1 MAGIQSLTILLM
13 VSLVVFTGVII
24 GSLSITTGN
33 KATKDA
39 EDTGDRGIAECFDSG
54 RTDVVSMTNVVLDST
69 LKDISNRCSTL
80 VNSQVRLL
88 TALSKFM
95 RARDPDITLTDEFMR
110 SILVPYMQ
118 SVVEAAKDDGVIY
131 IMSVPYGFS
140 NNSATISKKPF
151 DFGASVSV
159 IIVDETKGIVG
170 PDETHSMIWH
180 TQGPMFP
187 IPDMVTHPMVAYTS
201 LDDSGNILQHGECL
215 RRLPNF
221 TAGEK
226 KGNCYIPR
234 LALATVSLTALANV
248 SILNARYT
256 SGTLLPKGEISYVNL
271 QSAGNHLS
279 ILAIAS
285 FSHPSM
291 PNRYPRQDHR
301 VGMLGTGQN
310 AQIFTDVLRS
320 VDLPSD
326 SHMYILEADVNTGKV
341 EGTIIA
347 ASYGPTLIET
357 QLFVQGRGYVRNSLP
372 LPVSKHND
380 SEGRPSVIREHGV
393 YMLSPES
400 IGYEESTK
408 LPVDVPH
415 PWTSS
420 NGTQY
425 WSQVKKITAG
435 SNLVWYITLLV
446 SRDVVMKTIDEAT
459 DTIRINIDSDRSKAD
474 DDKKQSFTIMLV
486 AVLVSAILLLG
497 VGVMF
502 TKVIISPLL
511 VLQRDMECVAQMKL
525 DNVDGDRPV
534 SSLSEVRAMELSFR
548 QMIKNLIEYRNY
560 MPQSVLIDADETGVE
575 DASEDGET
583 RPSAESK
590 KSSGASTSMASSKA
604 GVAAQNQMLTDTT
617 LKKKNI
623 SVVTFNVIEFHKLI
637 HGKSDGKVHEL
648 HQQVLTTITTK
659 VASLKGVC
667 DTFSGDQVL
676 ATFNAVRPASGYAL
690 ASAQAGKGA
699 AQELKE
705 VVQLSFACGSGDGK
719 VGNMGIKGMKKFSI
733 LSTSVPFVVEL
744 EKLNRKYGLSG
755 LIDHYQN
762 GPVSV
767 GTTLTK
773 VFSITCPKRDAK
785 PITAFEIVGLREVAE
800 EEWMYQLENAAE
812 SNKSPWN
819 ETFEAIMTGDWDAAG
834 KSFENCDKQHPLY
847 SLMKEGVTTSKKDPL
862 CYSM

>member
-69 LKDISNRCSTL
+69 LKDVSNRCFNL
-80 VNSQVRLL
+80 VNSQFKIVRTLRMFLL
-88 TALSKFM
+88 TK
-95 RARDPDITLTDEFMR
+95 DPDVNLQGQFIED
-110 SILVPYMQ
+110 ILNPYMY
-118 SVVEAAKDDGVIY
+118 SLVMESGNGIKFLTF
-131 IMSVPYGFS
+131 SPYGWS
-140 NNSATISKKPF
+140 NNSDTLKVNDKS
-151 DFGASVSV
+151 FGSSVSQYLADSSNAIV
-159 IIVDETKGIVG
+159 SPGMKHVMMWRTDGPIIDVPWIKG
-170 PDETHSMIWH
+170 S
-180 TQGPMFP
+180 
-187 IPDMVTHPMVAYTS
+187 PMVKMGS
-201 LDDSGNILQHGECL
+201 LNSQAQYIWEGPC
-215 RRLPNF
+215 RLYPNL
-221 TAGEK
+221 TAGQIKGRCMIPK
-226 KGNCYIPR
+226 KHLLR
-234 LALATVSLTALANV
+234 VALGPFHDILLQNANTTDGYLVPKNTV
-248 SILNARYT
+248 
-256 SGTLLPKGEISYVNL
+256 
-271 QSAGNHLS
+271 HLS
-279 ILAIAS
+279 NIESSGSHLVIKS
-285 FSHPSM
+285 GLSYDHPSM
-291 PNRYPRQDHR
+291 PNKYPRQDHR
-301 VGMLGTGQN
+301 VGLISSAQN
-310 AQIFTDVLRS
+310 AAIFTEVLTEA
-320 VDLPSD
+320 DLPDD
-326 SHMYILEADVNTGKV
+326 SHLYIVERHWQTGE
-341 EGTIIA
+341 EGVIIA
-347 ASYGPTLIET
+347 TSYGNPWIKVPTIVNNQT
-357 QLFVQGRGYVRNSLP
+357 AYRAFP
-372 LPVSKHND
+372 IHVSQHND

-393 YMLSPES
+393 YMLSPDS
-400 IGYEESTK
+400 IGYEESMK

-560 MPQSVLIDADETGVE
+560 MPQSVLIDADE
-575 DASEDGET
+575 SEEV
-583 RPSAESK
+583 SAEGTILSE
-590 KSSGASTSMASSKA
+590 SGAKTSRSGISTSQSSCSR
-604 GVAAQNQMLTDTT
+604 VAAQNQMLTDTT

-847 SLMKEGVTTSKKDPL
+847 SLMKEGITTSKKDPL